1 MAIFK
6 IGDRVRCVDSY
17 EDNDMIIDEVGTVIH
32 RLDDCTV
39 GVEFDVEFDD
49 GHDCNGHAANYHGW
63 YISEACLVLEEA
75 SEQPRVLSFSFA
87 EFLSGVPADA

>member
-17 EDNDMIIDEVGTVIH
+17 EGNDMIIDEVGTVIC
-32 RLDDCTV
+32 RLDDHTV
-39 GVEFDVEFDD
+39 GVEFDVEFDE
-49 GHDCNGHAANYHGW
+49 GHDCNGHAAYYHGW

-75 SEQPRVLSFSFA
+75 SEQPPALSFSFA
-87 EFLSGVPADA
+87 DFLSGVPADA